1 MTTRELQRPAA
12 SLDRCQQRDKAMTE
26 IVRLWRHEQLPI
38 KNGVY
43 FADGRSYTID
53 VVRSGLSVGERFEQ
67 HQPPNP

>member
-1 MTTRELQRPAA
+1 
-12 SLDRCQQRDKAMTE
+12 MTE